1 MSKVLRY
8 AIQLAMY
15 VAFGAVVGYF
25 SSFPVFQVLPADHAL
40 VRLSF
45 GHASKPVAPCRE
57 RTDEELAKLPPNMR
71 VKLDCP
77 RERSPVRVQ
86 IEMDDEPL
94 YDIRVLPAGLKR
106 DGVATVYRRLAVPA
120 GRHEFEARLS
130 DTADG
135 AFGYS
140 AEEVVELAPGKVLLI
155 DFNAAEGGFVFRR

>member
-1 MSKVLRY
+1 MSKALRY

-25 SSFPVFQVLPADHAL
+25 SSFPVFEVLPADHAL

-45 GHASKPVAPCRE
+45 SHGSKPVAPCRE
-57 RTDEELAKLPPNMR
+57 RTEEELAKLPANMR

-77 RERSPVRVQ
+77 RERSAVKVQ
-86 IEMDDEPL
+86 IEMDGEPL
-94 YDIRVLPAGLKR
+94 YDILAQPAGLRR
-106 DGVATVYRRLAVPA
+106 DGVATVYRRLTVPA

-135 AFGYS
+135 AFGYT
-140 AEEVVELAPGKVLLI
+140 AEKEVDLAPGKVLLI
-155 DFNAAEGGFVFRR
+155 DFDAAEGGFVFRR